1 MFKRE
6 LKSKDVV
13 KSISFTIQDGEKVG
27 LIGPNGAGKTTTM
40 KLLTGILYPTSGS
53 AEVMGFTPW
62 KREKGFKMKTTFLMG
77 QKSQL
82 WVDLPAMDTLSL
94 NRYIYEIDEARYN
107 STVKELMDLLEVE
120 HLKKIQVR
128 RLSLG
133 ERMKFEF
140 IAAMLHLPETVFL
153 DEPTIGLD
161 MVAQKSLREFLKE
174 YNRKYNATIMLTS
187 HYLKDIEDIC
197 NRVILINNGEIMFD
211 DSLAALKKI
220 IDNRKVI
227 VFEDT
232 GMPKSEIEKIMGR
245 PVTILD
251 AKVRTIVDKDEIYQV
266 MPIVLE
272 KLSKNV
278 SMEDTSLEDIV
289 EQFYL
294 KGATEE

>member
-1 MFKRE
+1 
-6 LKSKDVV
+6 
-13 KSISFTIQDGEKVG
+13 
-27 LIGPNGAGKTTTM
+27 
-40 KLLTGILYPTSGS
+40 
-53 AEVMGFTPW
+53 
-62 KREKGFKMKTTFLMG
+62 MKTTFLMS

-82 WVDLPAMDTLSL
+82 WVDLPVMDTLSL

-211 DSLAALKKI
+211 DSLTALKKI

-251 AKVRTIVDKDEIYQV
+251 AKVRTIVDKDDIHQV
-266 MPIVLE
+266 MPMILE

-294 KGATEE
+294 KGATKE